1 MDNFLSPYIDLK
13 IGSTEVRNQ
22 FSSLDVMLSCKQ
34 PADVCEFA
42 LKLGLPDLGLVKD
55 KEIELYIGYSEEKS
69 WKVFS
74 GYVYEPRAP
83 RFLCKD
89 EALKLFKTNIIQTF
103 LNVTP
108 QDVINFGLKKA
119 GITQIDLDSKVYPK
133 KERFA
138 AAGENASDL
147 VRRVNTTWGIS
158 NDWYFKE
165 KKFYWKPFTPISG
178 PVYSYQ
184 YQQNILD
191 LTFTTD
197 REPYGQRTAG
207 STSSSGKLL
216 SVVSPWIN
224 YGQEIEIIWPEIKAT
239 RFIVE
244 AVRHFMTEVGTL
256 RTEIDFREL
265 EAA

>member
-13 IGSTEVRNQ
+13 VGSTEVRNQ
-22 FSSLDVMLSCKQ
+22 FASLEVMLSSKQ
-34 PADVCEFA
+34 PADICEFA

-55 KEIELYIGYSEEKS
+55 KEIELYIGYSGERS

-89 EALKLFKTNIIQTF
+89 EALKLFKTEVIQTF
-103 LNVTP
+103 LDVTP

-119 GITQIDLDSKVYPK
+119 GITQMELDSKAYPK
-133 KERFA
+133 KDRFV
-138 AAGENASDL
+138 AAGENVSDL
-147 VRRVNTTWGIS
+147 VRRVNTTWKIY

-165 KKFYWKPFTPISG
+165 KKFYWKPFTPVPG
-178 PVYSYQ
+178 PVYSYRFEE
-184 YQQNILD
+184 NILD

-197 REPYGQRTAG
+197 REPYGQRKVG

-216 SVVSPWIN
+216 TVVSPFIN
-224 YGQEIEIIWPEIKAT
+224 HGQEIEIIWPEIKAT

-244 AVRHFMTEVGTL
+244 AVKHFMNDVGAL
-256 RTEIDFREL
+256 RTEIHFREL
-265 EAA
+265 EV